1 MFHESTELLWIG
13 CLTGSTWTPRS
24 KSVTLTPNI
33 NSQISCPKGIARDE
47 WNNLL
52 HLFNISHFSSTCCAK
67 DSSLISCPTMAKRIQ
82 EQKEEERIASK
93 SKPTAMNLSSIVP
106 TSSSS
111 ATSPIASKSPRMP
124 MRINP
129 NSFDAAST
137 SQVRLQDAYLG
148 GLMETATERPVASG
162 EESGDMDNSEAEIW
176 YCKGKKLRGN
186 PLPIKIKLGRNPC
199 IQFFSW

>member
-33 NSQISCPKGIARDE
+33 NSQTLWPKGISTRDE

-52 HLFNISHFSSTCCAK
+52 HLFKISHFSSTCCAK

-82 EQKEEERIASK
+82 EQKEEEIIVSK

-106 TSSSS
+106 TERFGENPSTYQESI
-111 ATSPIASKSPRMP
+111 TSDLSRP
-124 MRINP
+124 MENM
-129 NSFDAAST
+129 DALFT
-137 SQVRLQDAYLG
+137 QKND
-148 GLMETATERPVASG
+148 
-162 EESGDMDNSEAEIW
+162 D
-176 YCKGKKLRGN
+176 
-186 PLPIKIKLGRNPC
+186 C
-199 IQFFSW
+199 IFTVEDGMNQP